1 MASGWR
7 EPTGMPFCRP
17 VHTGPLAKL
26 ESYFF
31 AAALASGLTLASHL
45 TQLLIFTA
53 ARNHNPK
60 RH

>member
-1 MASGWR
+1 
-7 EPTGMPFCRP
+7 MPFYRP
-17 VHTGPLAKL
+17 VHTGPLAEL
-26 ESYFF
+26 VSYFF

-60 RH
+60 RQ